1 MNTTEY
7 LTYQKNREK
16 VADYFAT
23 LIDHQKSAWKRG
35 VFAYA
40 HELAAEAAAR
50 TWLKTP
56 KSIEEALLNGAP
68 SWGEYSDGG
77 NSLIYDAD
85 IAERLCSPSEL
96 KRSLDGK
103 RNPNRRERWLDVQAR
118 ALTQASII
126 LIDSIPLM

>member
-23 LIDHQKSAWKRG
+23 LIDQQKSAWKKG
-35 VFAYA
+35 VYTYAY
-40 HELAAEAAAR
+40 ELAAKAAEH
-50 TWLKTP
+50 TWVKTP
-56 KSIEEALLNGAP
+56 KTIEEALLNGAT
-68 SWGEYSDGG
+68 SWREYSDGG

-85 IAERLCSPSEL
+85 IAERLCSPSEV

-103 RNPNRRERWLDVQAR
+103 RRPNRRERWIDVQAR
-118 ALTQASII
+118 ALTQAAIV
-126 LIDSIPLM
+126 LIESIPMM